1 MCLLLPAPPHKR
13 KKMFTYIKQ
22 VLTLKYSQSQIFLCS
37 VHDLLPKSM
46 GKDYLSSL
54 FLDDELYEWIAQEN
68 KYASYCQRDRPESKW
83 EGANAND

>member
-1 MCLLLPAPPHKR
+1 
-13 KKMFTYIKQ
+13 
-22 VLTLKYSQSQIFLCS
+22 
-37 VHDLLPKSM
+37 M